1 MSHFAKVCDGVVLN
15 VIVAEPEFFEEFV
28 DTIPGD
34 WIQCS
39 YNTRGGIHYQPNSN
53 EPSED
58 QSKALR
64 KNFPSKGWT
73 YNHIL
78 DAFISPKPYASWE
91 LNEETCLWEAPVA
104 RPVVTG
110 KDFRW
115 DETTTSWIEYT
126 IGV

>member
-34 WIQCS
+34 YIQCS

-53 EPSED
+53 NPSED

-73 YNHIL
+73 YNPIL
-78 DAFISPKPYASWE
+78 DAFIPPKPYASWE
-91 LNEETCLWEAPVA
+91 LNEETCLWEAPTA
-104 RPVVTG
+104 RPVVSG
-110 KDFRW
+110 KEFKW
-115 DETTTSWIEYT
+115 NESTTSWVEYT
-126 IGV
+126 IS